1 MDKKLPEYICH
12 KKVRAIKI
20 AAIEQARS
28 PKNGL
33 TDCAIIMPAEEGYDA
48 FIVDNEFMNKHKPV
62 VGGYFVIY
70 EDGYTSFSP
79 AAAFESGYTRV
90 EQ

>member
-1 MDKKLPEYICH
+1 MNKKLPEYICH

-20 AAIEQARS
+20 AAIERAYS
-28 PKNGL
+28 STNNL
-33 TDCAIIMPAEEGYDA
+33 TDGAIIMPAEEGCDA

>member
-1 MDKKLPEYICH
+1 MTGVQTCALPI
-12 KKVRAIKI
+12 
-20 AAIEQARS
+20 S